1 MSSFSA
7 DWLALREPAD
17 HRARDP
23 QLAQILAHFL
33 SPRTNIKLVDLGCGT
48 GSNLRA
54 LAPDLSPI
62 SQHWTL
68 IDHDP
73 KLLETARKQIDA
85 WRELT
90 PVTVIECRFESADL
104 QADIEKVITDD
115 CDVVTAA
122 AFFDL
127 VSESWL
133 DRFVE
138 LLAER
143 RPALYTTL
151 IYDGAMRWQPEHP
164 ADKAIESAFNSHQ
177 LSDKG
182 FGRAAGPDA
191 GDYLVKQLELR
202 AGYHVE
208 IMPSPWKLGTNELPL
223 ILATAE
229 GVAQAAR
236 ETGELADAEIRS
248 WLDVRPNLQSCE
260 IGHFDLLAL
269 PQ

>member
-1 MSSFSA
+1 
-7 DWLALREPAD
+7 
-17 HRARDP
+17 
-23 QLAQILAHFL
+23 
-33 SPRTNIKLVDLGCGT
+33 
-48 GSNLRA
+48 
-54 LAPDLSPI
+54 
-62 SQHWTL
+62 
-68 IDHDP
+68 
-73 KLLETARKQIDA
+73 
-85 WRELT
+85 
-90 PVTVIECRFESADL
+90 VIECRFESADL

-138 LLAER
+138 VLAER

-182 FGRAAGPDA
+182 FGPAAGPDA
-191 GDYLVKQLELR
+191 GDYLAKQLELR

-208 IMPSPWKLGTNELPL
+208 IVPSPWKLGTGELPL
-223 ILATAE
+223 MMATAE